1 MAHQHQH
8 IHRHASNIINLNHRA
23 AAPVAEPVAAIAAMG
38 HNINIAI
45 PNRVLQGRADSTE
58 SAKPTGS
65 CGVNP
70 CEYPQSY
77 TVPVVL
83 GVV

>member
-1 MAHQHQH
+1 MAHHHQHQH
-8 IHRHASNIINLNHRA
+8 RHVSNIVNLAHRA
-23 AAPVAEPVAAIAAMG
+23 AAPVAEPAAAVGAMG

-45 PNRVLQGRADSTE
+45 PNRVLEVRADTTE

-70 CEYPQSY
+70 CEYAPSY
-77 TVPVVL
+77 TLPVVL